1 MPKDYSK
8 RGNIKKYLNF
18 PWEQNKSPDFV
29 LIDGRF
35 RVACFLYSL
44 INAKINS
51 LIIFDD
57 YNNRPYYHIVE
68 EIVPIY
74 KICGRQAL
82 FKVPKF
88 FNKKSAQKLLD
99 NFTYVFD

>member
-1 MPKDYSK
+1 M
-8 RGNIKKYLNF
+8 IIV
-18 PWEQNKSPDFV
+18 Q
-29 LIDGRF
+29 IH
-35 RVACFLYSL
+35 
-44 INAKINS
+44 NAKTNS